1 MTDKAIEITD
11 FSTQTIKLYLQN
23 DVVSELNHKIEKN
36 FSSSN
41 TEQKE
46 RAEVLFRHLN
56 RGLYNIA
63 NGLFDSNNVTPD
75 GELFY
80 DIFEDIGT
88 IIFVPIITDQKE
100 IGMIITRIVWKY
112 YSNDWW
118 SIVENKRVDHIIKET
133 INNYLRRN
141 LLIE

>member
-11 FSTQTIKLYLQN
+11 FSTQTIKIYLQN

-63 NGLFDSNNVTPD
+63 NGVFDSNNVTPD